1 MRTTTAMSL
10 VLCMGYGVHSQ
21 VVSLRGTVKCEAGSA
36 ISGATVALESKQLKA
51 ITSANGAYTLA
62 SDITGVQHRSLGPQA
77 ITFRQGFVEAY
88 LTTPSAV
95 QIDWMDVSGSSL
107 GRVSLNA
114 PSGPFTYETAVPL
127 SASLSL
133 LRVTIGPSSATFR
146 VIRSGSSDR
155 PNTYLSVSSTVS
167 SRSLASVDSLKVSAT
182 GYTTKIVPL
191 STYEGTVDITLASS
205 AVACNPADKLPDPVK
220 VNVNV
225 GGAPQTGAYKVVV
238 ETDPTLPGRTIYRP
252 SELAPGKKYP
262 ILVWGNGACSK
273 NGTDHADFWGEV
285 ASHGYIVI
293 NEGSPGGSGSYDM
306 GAGMGVLGGYLIKNF
321 EWAIQQNDKSCSR
334 FYQSLDTA
342 KIGAFGYSCGGLMAY
357 GASLDAP
364 RVKASIIMNSGMLN
378 RDIAAINRL
387 HAPIAYVCGG
397 TGDMAYVNGERDF
410 NDLGHLPTVFANVTN
425 AGHGGTYANDN
436 GGEFG
441 KFAVAWFNW
450 WLKDDTGATGR
461 LKFVGDTRA
470 FNSGTWSPMQA
481 KKLP

>member
-1 MRTTTAMSL
+1 MRNSSVVAFVLSASCGVMAQTVALQGTVKSEAGKAIQGAVVTVASKQLKDTTDANGAYAISSGPSGVSHERAVASGIAFRNGQIEVFLNEPSQVRIEWLDVSGTLLERTSIQAPAGAFIHEASSPNASSMNLLRVS
-10 VLCMGYGVHSQ
+10 VGGQSSTFRVVGYGV
-21 VVSLRGTVKCEAGSA
+21 GGSA
-36 ISGATVALESKQLKA
+36 RSVASTVSGRTLAVVDSLKVTATGFVSKTVALESYSG
-51 ITSANGAYTLA
+51 T
-62 SDITGVQHRSLGPQA
+62 
-77 ITFRQGFVEAY
+77 
-88 LTTPSAV
+88 
-95 QIDWMDVSGSSL
+95 IDV
-107 GRVSLNA
+107 V
-114 PSGPFTYETAVPL
+114 
-127 SASLSL
+127 
-133 LRVTIGPSSATFR
+133 
-146 VIRSGSSDR
+146 
-155 PNTYLSVSSTVS
+155 
-167 SRSLASVDSLKVSAT
+167 
-182 GYTTKIVPL
+182 
-191 STYEGTVDITLASS
+191 LASS
-205 AVACNPADKLPDPVK
+205 VVACNPADKLPDPVK
-220 VNVNV
+220 VNVTV

-238 ETDPTLPGRTIYRP
+238 ETDPSLPGRTIYRP
-252 SELAPGKKYP
+252 SELAPGKNFP

-273 NGTDHADFWGEV
+273 NGTDHADFWGEI

-293 NEGSPGGSGSYDM
+293 NEGTPGGSGGYDM
-306 GAGMGVLGGYLIKNF
+306 NTGMSALGSYLINAF
-321 EWAIQQNDKSCSR
+321 EWAIQQNDKPCSR

-378 RDIAAINRL
+378 RDVTAINKL

-436 GGEFG
+436 GGEFA

-461 LKFVGDTRA
+461 LKFVGTTNA
-470 FNSGTWSPMQA
+470 FTSGPWSPMKS